1 MAPLVSCALVQLS
14 IPSND
19 LIYIRW
25 QTIVIILPTSTFVS
39 CRQSVT
45 ARRVAVCRNDEA
57 KTESRDVKSRLA
69 VIRMLITIWLVF
81 IVCWGP
87 FLVFTLVERYS
98 KYWLRDQLDVTTY
111 NRLLPSL
118 HLVTMANSALNPIL
132 YAFLSRY
139 VRMCNCQAIARSTN

>member
-1 MAPLVSCALVQLS
+1 MWLFLHVVWL
-14 IPSND
+14 
-19 LIYIRW
+19 
-25 QTIVIILPTSTFVS
+25 FF
-39 CRQSVT
+39 
-45 ARRVAVCRNDEA
+45 RNDEA

-87 FLVFTLVERYS
+87 FLAFTLVERYS